1 MIDRAETAHPAP
13 LDVALG
19 RNIRTRRKSLGITQA
34 GLGDAVGLTFQQIQ
48 KYERGTNRVSFSK
61 LVEISK
67 ALNCRVGSLI
77 DGLEPGDARPDLS
90 EESGQA
96 LATAGALELLEL
108 YRQIRLPRLRRALIT
123 VTAALAST
131 PEGEPDSA
139 KTNSGEPETPQGVKT
154 TWRRR
159 VRSSGA

>member
-1 MIDRAETAHPAP
+1 MPTTWA
-13 LDVALG
+13 
-19 RNIRTRRKSLGITQA
+19 IT
-34 GLGDAVGLTFQQIQ
+34 

-77 DGLEPGDARPDLS
+77 DGLEPGDAPADFS

-96 LATAGALELLEL
+96 LATTGALELLEL

-123 VTAALAST
+123 LTAALAST
-131 PEGEPDSA
+131 PEGEPDTARTSA
-139 KTNSGEPETPQGVKT
+139 DAPKTSQGVKT

-159 VRSSGA
+159 VRSSGT

>member
-1 MIDRAETAHPAP
+1 MIDRAETAHPDP

-77 DGLEPGDARPDLS
+77 DGLEPGDAPADFS

-96 LATAGALELLEL
+96 LATTGALELLGGGGFG
-108 YRQIRLPRLRRALIT
+108 PR
-123 VTAALAST
+123 
-131 PEGEPDSA
+131 EPDL
-139 KTNSGEPETPQGVKT
+139 
-154 TWRRR
+154 RR
-159 VRSSGA
+159 VRPLPGRVRSRIHRPSRKQVASQTGSRRTSDSAG